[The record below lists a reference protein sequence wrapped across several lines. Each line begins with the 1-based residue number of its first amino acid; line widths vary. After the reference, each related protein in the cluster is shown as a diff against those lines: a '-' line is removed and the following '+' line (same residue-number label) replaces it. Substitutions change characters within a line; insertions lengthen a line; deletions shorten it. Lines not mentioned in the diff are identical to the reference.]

1 MMLYF
6 LQGLGLGLDKTH
18 WTFFRLGKPNPF
30 KKPGQ
35 RCGRTKRRATAASGP
50 DAHARP
56 VKTSHLSEQNSDR
69 PDGQLKSSNEGSSS
83 WQRSFARTGKSSRRK
98 TARVCFC
105 RRGTTR
111 ERKERVA
118 TEIKKALRTAKRK
131 AKPTNI

>member
-6 LQGLGLGLDKTH
+6 LQGLGLRVRLDKTP

-69 PDGQLKSSNEGSSS
+69 PDVQLKSSNGSSS
-83 WQRSFARTGKSSRRK
+83 WQRGFARMGQSSLSEAEDSEGVFLQK
-98 TARVCFC
+98 
-105 RRGTTR
+105 GS
-111 ERKERVA
+111 
-118 TEIKKALRTAKRK
+118 
-131 AKPTNI
+131 